1 VKKDFGENK
10 FMNSKKFAITSLC
23 FAICAGTLSLSP
35 ALAQDTY
42 VYQEQRLQSQE
53 IMPAEEAAPASE
65 DSAEAPE
72 EDEAASES
80 TEVTSPVII
89 TQPAATTESA
99 PAAVEQSTTST
110 TTVET
115 TAPVPGSPLP
125 LSTDSSTTTT
135 TETTV
140 TAPGIVAPVVAPVV
154 VAPVAVA
161 PAAVAITLPTDRKYL
176 LVDPLKGEII
186 NGFEASLPA
195 DELAKLGSGLVI
207 IERSTGKLVA
217 GIDSGK
223 LVDVSV
229 MSPNQTMLSSVDQRR
244 AELDRMIN
252 DALASATLDAS
263 AATAL
268 RTKLDAISSQRA
280 AFLTSHNSIS
290 FAEAVTLAYVLN
302 DLSDQIVTV
311 AHLPAMAPLAG
322 TRFVTANGR
331 IAFMGDLDYRIFQL
345 NRRIDNAYT
354 LGRLSSRQ
362 VADLKQR
369 LNEVSADQDRNLQ
382 KGSLD
387 ANKIQDLVMKLDDI
401 GSRLGR
407 SIASRE

>member
-1 VKKDFGENK
+1 
-10 FMNSKKFAITSLC
+10 MNSKKFAITSLC

-53 IMPAEEAAPASE
+53 VMPSEEAAPTSQ
-65 DSAEAPE
+65 
-72 EDEAASES
+72 EAAEVAEEEEAEGES
-80 TEVTSPVII
+80 TEMTAPVII
-89 TQPAATTESA
+89 TEPSATTETA

-115 TAPVPGSPLP
+115 TAPVPGSPFP

-154 VAPVAVA
+154 AAPVVAA
-161 PAAVAITLPTDRKYL
+161 PAVVSITLPTDRKYL
-176 LVDPLKGEII
+176 LVDPLNGEII
-186 NGFEASLPA
+186 NGFEANLPA
-195 DELAKLGSGLVI
+195 EELAKLGTGLVI

-217 GIDSGK
+217 GIDSGR
-223 LVDVSV
+223 LVDVAV
-229 MSPNQTMLSSVDQRR
+229 MSPNQTMLSAVDQRR

-252 DALASATLDAS
+252 DGLAKGSLDAA

-280 AFLTSHNSIS
+280 AFLASDNSIS

-302 DLSDQIVTV
+302 DLSDQVVTV
-311 AHLPAMAPLAG
+311 AHLPAMSPLAG
-322 TRFVTANGR
+322 TRFRTANGR

-369 LNEVSADQDRNLQ
+369 LNEVGAEQDRNLQ